1 MRGDDWLALPRTLAC
16 TGVERT
22 GAPCLVV
29 TAGLHGNEPAGIHA
43 VRRVLREIETR
54 EIVLVGRFAAF
65 VGNQR
70 GLARNV
76 RHVDE
81 DMNRLWTREKLERQ
95 RTSAPAGDSS
105 EGGEARELLPLLERE
120 LAREPE
126 RLTHLDLHSTSG
138 AGPPFCV
145 VATSAGSRASAFAIG
160 APLLSGLDRM
170 IAGTLIEWMGS
181 HGHPA
186 VVLEGGQ
193 NESRSTI
200 DHHESALWLVLVE
213 AGVVDAKSV
222 RDLERHRERIARAA
236 HGIPGEVE
244 VDYCHHLA
252 PGEDFAMLPG
262 FENFDSV
269 CEGQLL
275 ARSGPGLARE
285 VRAPWTGTLVM
296 PRYQGQGLDG
306 FFLGRGPLER

>member
-1 MRGDDWLALPRTLAC
+1 MRGDDWLHVPRTLAS
-16 TGVERT
+16 TGVSRT

-43 VRRVLREIETR
+43 LRRVLREIETR
-54 EIVLVGRFAAF
+54 EIVLVGRLAAF
-65 VGNQR
+65 VGNHR

-81 DMNRLWTREKLERQ
+81 DMNRLWTTEKLDHLRS
-95 RTSAPAGDSS
+95 SAPEQDSS
-105 EGGEARELLPLLERE
+105 ERGEARELLPLLERE

-145 VATSAGSRASAFAIG
+145 VATSRESRDAAFAIG

-181 HGHPA
+181 HGHAA

-193 NESRSTI
+193 NEARATV
-200 DHHESALWLVLVE
+200 DHHESALWLVLVQ
-213 AGVVDAKSV
+213 AGVLDARSV
-222 RDLERHRERIARAA
+222 PELERHRERIALAS
-236 HGIPGEVE
+236 HGIPREVE

-252 PGEDFAMLPG
+252 PDEEFAMLPG
-262 FENFDSV
+262 FVNFDSV

-275 ARSGPGLARE
+275 ARSGPGLERE

-306 FFLGRGPLER
+306 FFLGRG